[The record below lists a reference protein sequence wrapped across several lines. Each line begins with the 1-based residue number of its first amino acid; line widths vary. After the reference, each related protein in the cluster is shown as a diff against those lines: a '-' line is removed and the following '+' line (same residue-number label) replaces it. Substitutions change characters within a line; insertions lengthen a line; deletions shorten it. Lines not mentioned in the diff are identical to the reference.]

1 MKKWLSALLVCL
13 CMIPLAGC
21 KKGQAY
27 FNAEVL
33 QVHSGYVEVRCLE
46 PYNSGISPGEEFS
59 VTKDVVSANGA
70 PEMKAGDTVRVVF
83 NGDVMESDP
92 LQLGTVFAIYLF
104 DENGE
109 IIP

>member
-13 CMIPLAGC
+13 CMLSLAGC
-21 KKGQAY
+21 EKGQGY

-33 QVHSGYVEVRCLE
+33 QVHSGFVEVRCVE
-46 PYNSGISPGEEFS
+46 PYNSGISAGEEFS
-59 VTKDVVSANGA
+59 VTTDVVSASGA
-70 PEMKAGDTVRVVF
+70 PKMKTGDTIRVVF